1 MKENTEDGVAIRDA
15 IGRKQPAVFINE
27 SGLYALVLS
36 SKPRINSQLSGFRI
50 YLANIEIDQK
60 TSYTSYTSYTQI

>member
-36 SKPRINSQLSGFRI
+36 SKPRINSQLSRI
-50 YLANIEIDQK
+50 N
-60 TSYTSYTSYTQI
+60 S